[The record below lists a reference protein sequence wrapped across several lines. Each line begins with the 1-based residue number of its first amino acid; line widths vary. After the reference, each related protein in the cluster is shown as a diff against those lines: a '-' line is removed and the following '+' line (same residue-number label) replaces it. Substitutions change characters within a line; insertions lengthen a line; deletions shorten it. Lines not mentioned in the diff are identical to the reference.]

1 MSASEHISAIVL
13 AAGKGTRMKSNLPK
27 VLHSIAGRPMVSWAL
42 KAVRDAGMK
51 DISLVLGP
59 DTSRFADFLKSQPQL
74 RVAIQHQQLGTGDAV
89 ASAASVFT
97 DAAIP
102 AYTKG
107 ELRSGEKIQSEW
119 VMVVTGDTP
128 AVRALTL
135 KNFAEQVIKSGK
147 SLGVLGMNAPDPRG
161 YGRLL
166 RDSKGGLLRI
176 VEERDADSETKKITL
191 CNSGIIMARTKK
203 LFELLTQISPNNSQ
217 NEYYLT
223 DVFGLASRNG
233 ETAFV
238 FDQGEAQEFAGV
250 NDRIQL
256 ETMERWILDQRY
268 QELMRAGVTLH
279 RPDTIYIEADVEIDQ
294 DVEVFPGVS
303 LMATSKIARGTQVNS
318 GAVLTNVNVGAGS
331 VIGANSVLSNLH
343 VMAGS
348 HIPAGTFR
356 ADLDF

>member
-1 MSASEHISAIVL
+1 
-13 AAGKGTRMKSNLPK
+13 
-27 VLHSIAGRPMVSWAL
+27 
-42 KAVRDAGMK
+42 
-51 DISLVLGP
+51 
-59 DTSRFADFLKSQPQL
+59 
-74 RVAIQHQQLGTGDAV
+74 
-89 ASAASVFT
+89 
-97 DAAIP
+97 
-102 AYTKG
+102 
-107 ELRSGEKIQSEW
+107 
-119 VMVVTGDTP
+119 
-128 AVRALTL
+128 
-135 KNFAEQVIKSGK
+135 
-147 SLGVLGMNAPDPRG
+147 
-161 YGRLL
+161 
-166 RDSKGGLLRI
+166 
-176 VEERDADSETKKITL
+176 
-191 CNSGIIMARTKK
+191 MARTKK

-303 LMATSKIARGTQVNS
+303 LMATSKIASGTQVNS